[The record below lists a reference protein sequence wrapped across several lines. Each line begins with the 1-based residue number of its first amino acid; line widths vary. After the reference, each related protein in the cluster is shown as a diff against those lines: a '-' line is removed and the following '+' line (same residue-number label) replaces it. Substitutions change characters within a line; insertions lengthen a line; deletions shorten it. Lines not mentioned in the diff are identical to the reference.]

1 MLCYVAAALLA
12 GCGGGSGTPLSPL
25 AAGFTPGALDAR
37 LTYSVLHNFGAAGD
51 GSDPVA
57 NLIDVKGT
65 LYGTTAGTSGSCYL
79 AHCGTVF
86 AVTTSGIETVLY
98 TFGTLFDGATP
109 KAGLVDG
116 KGVLYGTTYK
126 AGYNGVGTVF
136 EITAPERET
145 TLYSFRGNH
154 FGGGALFD
162 GAYPA
167 AGLVDIKGKF
177 YGTTD
182 RGGANGSGGTV
193 FVLTTSGAE
202 NVIHSFGGAEDGK
215 NPQASLVSAQGTIYG
230 TTATGGEYF
239 STKVG
244 HERGTVFSIT
254 TTGIEKVL
262 HSFGSP
268 SDGLSPQ
275 ASLIY
280 VNGTLY
286 GTTYEGGARGTGTVF
301 SITPTG
307 TEKVLHS
314 FGSRSDGANP
324 EAALIYVNGVFYGT
338 TAGGGA
344 YGKGT
349 IFKISLSGNEKV
361 LHSFGYGSD
370 GATPLASLLDKK
382 GTLYGTT
389 SAGGTYGY
397 GTVFKMTPR

>member
-1 MLCYVAAALLA
+1 MTSHSTRYVLCYVAAALLA

-109 KAGLVDG
+109 KAGLVDV
-116 KGVLYGTTYK
+116 KGTLYGTTYK

-136 EITAPERET
+136 EITAPESET

-167 AGLVDIKGKF
+167 AGLVDIEGRF

-182 RGGANGSGGTV
+182 RGGANGGGGTA
-193 FVLTTSGAE
+193 FVLTTSPRAE
-202 NVIHSFGGAEDGK
+202 NVIHSFGGAQDGK
-215 NPQASLVSAQGTIYG
+215 HPQASLVNAQGTMYG
-230 TTATGGEYF
+230 TTATG
-239 STKVG
+239 
-244 HERGTVFSIT
+244 
-254 TTGIEKVL
+254 
-262 HSFGSP
+262 
-268 SDGLSPQ
+268 
-275 ASLIY
+275 
-280 VNGTLY
+280 
-286 GTTYEGGARGTGTVF
+286 
-301 SITPTG
+301 
-307 TEKVLHS
+307 
-314 FGSRSDGANP
+314 
-324 EAALIYVNGVFYGT
+324 
-338 TAGGGA
+338 
-344 YGKGT
+344 
-349 IFKISLSGNEKV
+349 
-361 LHSFGYGSD
+361 
-370 GATPLASLLDKK
+370 
-382 GTLYGTT
+382 
-389 SAGGTYGY
+389 
-397 GTVFKMTPR
+397 